1 MGNIFKDNETEAVSL
16 VDASNALTLL
26 NHLVALHKVQV
37 LCPQF
42 SPILINTYREISRM
56 VFLEKNEIMSREDA
70 TQGDNLEMSFYA
82 IGITPL
88 LRSLKIKFPDIKQIS
103 LDDDVACIVK
113 VKILRSGGLS

>member
-56 VFLEKNEIMSREDA
+56 VFLEKNEIMSREDT

-88 LRSLKIKFPDIKQIS
+88 LRSLKIKCFDIKQIS
-103 LDDDVACIVK
+103 LADDIAGVGK
-113 VKILRSGGLS
+113 MKNL

>member
-1 MGNIFKDNETEAVSL
+1 MENIFKDDETEAVSL

-56 VFLEKNEIMSREDA
+56 VFLEKNEIMSRGDT
-70 TQGDNLEMSFYA
+70 TQDDNLEMSFCA

-88 LRSLKIKFPDIKQIS
+88 LRSLKIKCPDIKQIS

>member
-1 MGNIFKDNETEAVSL
+1 MENIFKDDETEAVSL

-56 VFLEKNEIMSREDA
+56 VFLEKNEIMSRED
-70 TQGDNLEMSFYA
+70 TIQGDNLEMSFYA